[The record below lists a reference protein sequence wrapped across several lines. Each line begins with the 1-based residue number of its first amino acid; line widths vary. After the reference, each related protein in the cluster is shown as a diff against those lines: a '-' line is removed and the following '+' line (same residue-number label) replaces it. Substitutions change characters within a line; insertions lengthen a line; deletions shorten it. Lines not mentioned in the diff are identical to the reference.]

1 MCCWIYASRN
11 ISLPC
16 KCGARDKPRADCG
29 VGTESER
36 FVESGKCLNSVLRY
50 EERDVKTVLEG
61 GRKDRLS
68 RNARWMQNMRKHS
81 VIFFL
86 QMEAA
91 RWSWIIT
98 EMWERIMGSFAKQ
111 RQDPGGGGAG

>member
-16 KCGARDKPRADCG
+16 KCGARDEPRADCG

-36 FVESGKCLNSVLRY
+36 FVESGKCLLRY

-68 RNARWMQNMRKHS
+68 RNARWLQNLRKHS

-98 EMWERIMGSFAKQ
+98 EMWKRIMGSFAKQ